1 MAKLEE
7 SPATIEQIET
17 LKQLIEQW
25 RALKTYEIKKQVAIL
40 STIQTP
46 MEILSA
52 PVVNEIS
59 SKAEQILEQAEG
71 SNEQN

>member
-25 RALKTYEIKKQVAIL
+25 RALKAYQIKFL
-40 STIQTP
+40 TP
-46 MEILSA
+46 
-52 PVVNEIS
+52 
-59 SKAEQILEQAEG
+59 
-71 SNEQN
+71 